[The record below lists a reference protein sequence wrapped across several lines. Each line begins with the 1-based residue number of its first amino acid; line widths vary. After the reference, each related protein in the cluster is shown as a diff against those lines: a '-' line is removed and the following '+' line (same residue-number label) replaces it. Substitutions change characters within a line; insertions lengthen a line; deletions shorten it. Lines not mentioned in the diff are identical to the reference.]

1 MKPLTYKSAIQCT
14 VALHN
19 PTEIPTSG
27 GLRDLLCQPPPS
39 PSHQIINPLWPKMS
53 QIDSPPSPKWWKS
66 PPPPT
71 TTEEKLTPS
80 LTFLSSQTVSLGVEF
95 CICLQKV

>member
-27 GLRDLLCQPPPS
+27 GLRDLLCQPPP
-39 PSHQIINPLWPKMS
+39 
-53 QIDSPPSPKWWKS
+53 
-66 PPPPT
+66 PPPPIKSST
-71 TTEEKLTPS
+71 HYGQKCPRLTRLPP
-80 LTFLSSQTVSLGVEF
+80 QNGGNPPPQPP
-95 CICLQKV
+95 QKKN

>member
-27 GLRDLLCQPPPS
+27 GLRDLLCQPPPLPL
-39 PSHQIINPLWPKMS
+39 PSNHQ
-53 QIDSPPSPKWWKS
+53 
-66 PPPPT
+66 PT
-71 TTEEKLTPS
+71 MAKNVPD
-80 LTFLSSQTVSLGVEF
+80 
-95 CICLQKV
+95 